1 MYLEVLNM
9 NRSSGCVEIG
19 DFIFV
24 KNKWLSKDYKSLPNH
39 THEGKDRPY
48 LVVGFAKDNPNVFLA
63 VPLTHSLHLV
73 IEDLEDAIDCERT
86 SSAAPYAFFCTS
98 YNMRSGRSVDGA
110 LLLADSIA
118 VPRLDTC
125 CELAY
130 KSADLQ
136 IYPLE
141 PPTGH
146 KYPTKA
152 SMQYARNL
160 FSRIKE
166 RFPNYIVDRYTV
178 PGSLDALSAHVT
190 HASEMHFTKTNLPR
204 YIKLAEN
211 ELAKAQQRG
220 RT

>member
-9 NRSSGCVEIG
+9 NRSCYSVEIG

-24 KNKWLSKDYKSLPNH
+24 RNRWLGKGHNYLPNH
-39 THEGKDRPY
+39 THEGKDRPH
-48 LVVGFAKDNPNVFLA
+48 LVVGFAKDNPDIFLA

-73 IEDLEDAIDCERT
+73 VEDLEDAIESGHT
-86 SSAAPYAFFCTS
+86 SSAAPFAFFCTT
-98 YNMRSGRSVDGA
+98 YNKRSGRSVDGA

-118 VPRLDTC
+118 VPRLDSC

-130 KSADLQ
+130 KAADLQ
-136 IYPLE
+136 IFPLE
-141 PPTGH
+141 APSGH
-146 KYPTKA
+146 KYPTKT

-166 RFPNYIVDRYTV
+166 RFPNYIVDRYTI
-178 PGSLDALSAHVT
+178 PSSLEALNAHVN
-190 HASEMHFTKTNLPR
+190 HASNMHFTETDIPR
-204 YIKLAEN
+204 YVRLAEN
-211 ELAKAQQRG
+211 ELARSQQRG